1 MHDTTGHAQPTFSFA
16 KFCAQFSH
24 SWKVPVHV
32 KPIRIIAMDSKEKCV
47 CFRLSIS
54 PSFLPAAIW
63 SASGS
68 GKRNTSNEEYK
79 VDDSTSIEQTVVGSK
94 SCSSCS
100 YGCSKYEW
108 KQHLSDCDKEF
119 DSHGCNTRCFVDDF
133 GNCR

>member
-1 MHDTTGHAQPTFSFA
+1 MFQAVDKSF
-16 KFCAQFSH
+16 FFTCCH
-24 SWKVPVHV
+24 LVCVWKW
-32 KPIRIIAMDSKEKCV
+32 EEEYQY
-47 CFRLSIS
+47 
-54 PSFLPAAIW
+54 
-63 SASGS
+63 
-68 GKRNTSNEEYK
+68 EEYK

-133 GNCR
+133 GNCRVDTCIKE